1 MRCNWPWTAIAIL
14 AFSPQAGL
22 AQTSVDRAL
31 IGVLEEVPCVYAGE
45 ASHFGVRVAFEH
57 ASGGWRALPHDCGNP
72 ACLPSIAAEYPQE
85 TRWTISS
92 VAESWE
98 V

>member
-45 ASHFGVRVAFEH
+45 ASHFACASPSNMRPAVGVRCPTTAAILL
-57 ASGGWRALPHDCGNP
+57 ASLP
-72 ACLPSIAAEYPQE
+72 
-85 TRWTISS
+85 
-92 VAESWE
+92 
-98 V
+98 